1 MLLITKMTRKE
12 SKMPRRKNHQI
23 VIAIETDKAC
33 SLDDAVKIVQE
44 CAMGDY
50 YPAVCDN
57 EAGVEQFDI
66 IAVKKD
72 FGPISR
78 ADIV

>member
-1 MLLITKMTRKE
+1 MTRKE
-12 SKMPRRKNHQI
+12 SQMPRRKKHKI

-33 SLDDAVKIVQE
+33 SLDDAVKIVRE
-44 CAMGDY
+44 CAMLDY

-66 IAVKKD
+66 VAVKKD
-72 FGPISR
+72 FGPFS
-78 ADIV
+78 